1 MLLEKWLVVRNFL
14 STGVAIGAVVAAMI
28 GIPQIRT
35 LFPMPSE
42 YSGQPAFLIYT
53 LVTIC
58 LFLAAT
64 WFVVW
69 PVGESKAKNL
79 HKPKIG
85 IVLVALGLMSFG
97 SVWLFPM
104 TETTPSF
111 LETPIRILATVMLIA
126 WAALLIAAGYLP
138 AWSSAQIFRS
148 LLTLTVLGVSG
159 EVIWWA
165 GENLSFASLRIYSI
179 GAACLLGFTAV
190 TIVAFVDRLQA
201 KNPLWPIRLL
211 FGVSVL
217 IAFFAFLKSPEI
229 GKIDRSIPIA
239 LSAVGPEVSGA
250 ESTEVVNKPSEPSE
264 DSELVNVHLV
274 NWLTTLDKRI
284 GEKSDP
290 VIMVAASGGGS
301 RAALFAA
308 LILESLK
315 SIPTDSDDSPSITA
329 ADRVV
334 MVSSVSGGSLAS
346 GCFTDPAYSAQS
358 TQLIK
363 SPKNFYVDSI
373 TELINTEANTLNSN
387 KRFIEIHKD
396 VWDEVLQE
404 TSEAKNSLSATPPNI
419 SLAFLQS
426 KLVDDMCTD
435 FMAPLL
441 RGVISPWRERG
452 QAVSWLWTR
461 KLFSQAASL
470 TTATNGDAV
479 PPLWLCNTTHVAA
492 GHPLVIGFPPIPQ
505 ELVRPTANV
514 EITYDFDLC
523 QWRLD
528 RPQAIRVSA
537 NFPWGFEVAKSPLN
551 VIQKN
556 GAEKSSVH
564 VIDGGVFDNSGITSI
579 RLVVEAIQR
588 LADED
593 TAKTPSTSRKQAVS
607 LAKLVI
613 GKLHRCGVILLEIDS
628 GAKPEPPGG
637 ATQLLATALSPIHAL
652 NNSTYFTSE
661 RSSSDNIN
669 SLRERLRSPRAEDLR
684 ERLIGLRSYSNETR
698 RLKIEDEQV
707 DTFFHVKVTCNEQD
721 NVMTAWALPPDDK
734 AKIFV
739 RGMVATKE
747 LTKNLQA
754 KFTLERETFT
764 SLALIED
771 RVRELEEQLVTEQ
784 PARPELAEQVK
795 VAIAIFSKVSE
806 IATLQRLDDAAKQIE
821 EYLYARKASS
831 DQVAKTKQI
840 VAQVRENN
848 SSKVLKQIELSSTN
862 STSTSQSAYTSS
874 NDSRQYV
881 SPNQELIKEDF
892 SKLKGVLRAEKT
904 WEKK

>member
-1 MLLEKWLVVRNFL
+1 MLLNTWFVVRSYL
-14 STGVAIGAVVAAMI
+14 STVVAIVAVVAAMI

-42 YSGQPAFLIYT
+42 YSGQPVFLVYT
-53 LVTIC
+53 AITIC

-64 WFVVW
+64 CFVVC
-69 PVGESKAKNL
+69 PIGESMAKNL

-85 IVLVALGLMSFG
+85 MILVVMGLLTFG
-97 SVWLFPM
+97 SVWVFPM
-104 TETTPSF
+104 TETTPSW

-126 WAALLIAAGYLP
+126 WASLLIAAGYLP
-138 AWSSAQIFRS
+138 AWSAAQIFRS
-148 LLTLTVLGVSG
+148 LLMLSVLGVSG

-190 TIVAFVDRLQA
+190 IIVAFVDRMQA
-201 KNPLWPIRLL
+201 KYPLWPIRLL
-211 FGVSVL
+211 FGIMVLVSF
-217 IAFFAFLKSPEI
+217 IAVLKSPEI
-229 GKIDRSIPIA
+229 GTIDRSIPIA
-239 LSAVGPEVSGA
+239 ISAGGTEVGIAERTDV
-250 ESTEVVNKPSEPSE
+250 ESTASESLE
-264 DSELVNVHLV
+264 NSELVNIYLV
-274 NWLTTLDKRI
+274 NWLTTLEKRI

-308 LILESLK
+308 MILESLK
-315 SIPTDSDDSPSITA
+315 TIPVDSDDSGTLTA

-334 MVSSVSGGSLAS
+334 IVSSVSGGSLAS
-346 GCFTDPAYSAQS
+346 GCFTDPAYGAQS
-358 TQLIK
+358 LSPIK
-363 SPKNFYVDSI
+363 SSKNVYCDSI
-373 TELINTEANTLNSN
+373 TDLIHAEAGTLNDN
-387 KRFIEIHKD
+387 KRFTEIHKD
-396 VWDEVLQE
+396 VWKDVLE
-404 TSEAKNSLSATPPNI
+404 EIKTAKESLSASPPTI
-419 SLAFLQS
+419 SLAYLQS
-426 KLVDDMCTD
+426 KLIDDMCTD

-452 QAVSWLWTR
+452 QAVSWLW
-461 KLFSQAASL
+461 KKQLFSQAASKAN
-470 TTATNGDAV
+470 ATRPEAV
-479 PPLWLCNTTHVAA
+479 PPLWLCNTTHVAS
-492 GHPLVIGFPPIPQ
+492 GHPIVIGFPPIPQ

-514 EITYDFDLC
+514 EVTYDFDLC

-528 RPQAIRVSA
+528 RPQAIRLSA

-551 VIQKN
+551 VIQKDS
-556 GAEKSSVH
+556 AERASLH
-564 VIDGGVFDNSGITSI
+564 LIDGGVFDNSGITSI
-579 RLVVEAIQR
+579 RLVIEAIQR

-593 TAKTPSTSRKQAVS
+593 LTNVTSSSRHQAVS
-607 LAKLVI
+607 LAKRVN
-613 GKLHRCGVILLEIDS
+613 GKLQSCGVILLEIDS

-637 ATQLLATALSPIHAL
+637 ATQLLGPALSPIHAL

-661 RSSSDNIN
+661 RSSSDNIHT
-669 SLRERLRSPRAEDLR
+669 LRDKLRSPRAEDLR
-684 ERLIGLRSYSNETR
+684 ERLIGLRSYSAETR

-734 AKIFV
+734 ARIFV
-739 RGMVATKE
+739 RGMVAIKE

-754 KFTLERETFT
+754 KFTLQRETFT

-771 RVRELEEQLVTEQ
+771 RVNELEDQLVLQQ
-784 PARPELAEQVK
+784 PVQSELTEQVK

-806 IATLQRLDDAAKQIE
+806 IATLQRLDDVAKQIE

-831 DQVAKTKQI
+831 DQVEKSKQI

-848 SSKVLKQIELSSTN
+848 SSKVLKQIELSSTLS
-862 STSTSQSAYTSS
+862 STDQPADTSWK
-874 NDSRQYV
+874 DSRQYAP
-881 SPNQELIKEDF
+881 PNQDVIKKDF
-892 SKLKGVLRAEKT
+892 SELKGKLREEKT
-904 WEKK
+904 WAKK